1 MLKWFNWIKLENKIS
16 FWMLLVTILLWI
28 IPLLSYLQ
36 TITSWNNEIIN
47 QEYDYKVKMYWDL
60 IKKYDGLFDDK
71 AIMED
76 YEILF
81 QNEYSSAFN
90 QQELNCLKYWNP
102 LKCNIKFT
110 EWFPN
115 IITEKQYNFLNQVL
129 SKRYIELDDYIKRNY
144 PLNYYNDI
152 LQLFRRFII
161 ESIYLDKSFY
171 NECED
176 KNFLFWFSACWYKL
190 DNFIIDGK
198 FIMKKDSEIRDLFNT
213 DLNSYK

>member
-1 MLKWFNWIKLENKIS
+1 MIKWYNNISLANKIALWGLVIWTLWGIFS
-16 FWMLLVTILLWI
+16 NFNTVIFWNSDI
-28 IPLLSYLQ
+28 IK
-36 TITSWNNEIIN
+36 
-47 QEYDYKVKMYWDL
+47 QEYTSKVKMYWDL
-60 IKKYDGLFDDK
+60 IKKYDELFDSK
-71 AIMED
+71 TILED

-81 QNEYSSAFN
+81 EKDFYPTYTKN
-90 QQELNCLKYWNP
+90 ELNCFEYKPPLTCDVKY
-102 LKCNIKFT
+102 T
-110 EWFPN
+110 EGFPN
-115 IITEKQYNFLNQVL
+115 LITEKQYNYLNQVL

-144 PLNYYNDI
+144 PLNYYNDT
-152 LQLFRRFII
+152 LQLFRRFIV